1 MRAGLKN
8 RVNGNQYY
16 LEPNTLSQILSK
28 EGISKLTFNSR
39 IKPDPN
45 FCPPRGN
52 CEDRSVPFDLE
63 RRNHYYAPFRQPL
76 KGYRKTIRL

>member
-45 FCPPRGN
+45 FCTTGA
-52 CEDRSVPFDLE
+52 CEDRNNNPFEFGKKKSL
-63 RRNHYYAPFRQPL
+63 L
-76 KGYRKTIRL
+76 CSI